1 MATGVLVILI
11 GRAAKAS
18 EYLVCDSKRYLA
30 GLRLGITT
38 DTEDTSGT
46 VLSSSESIPDTN
58 AVLSKIKDFEGD
70 IKQIPPMYSA
80 LKVGGRKL
88 CDLARNGQ
96 SVERE
101 ARDITI
107 HSITA
112 EPTDTPTDYRLDV
125 FCSGGT
131 YIRTLCADIGASLG
145 CGGAMYSLR
154 RVRSGNFEISSAHT
168 IEELEK
174 MEISERLSLLMPT
187 ESLFDDLQRVVL
199 PKFYFGLC
207 KNGCEI
213 YQAKI
218 GTKIADG
225 TRVRLCSPEGEFF
238 ALGEVREY
246 ENSSAIK
253 PIKFFVI

>member
-1 MATGVLVILI
+1 
-11 GRAAKAS
+11 
-18 EYLVCDSKRYLA
+18 
-30 GLRLGITT
+30 
-38 DTEDTSGT
+38 
-46 VLSSSESIPDTN
+46 
-58 AVLSKIKDFEGD
+58 
-70 IKQIPPMYSA
+70 
-80 LKVGGRKL
+80 
-88 CDLARNGQ
+88 
-96 SVERE
+96 
-101 ARDITI
+101 
-107 HSITA
+107 
-112 EPTDTPTDYRLDV
+112 
-125 FCSGGT
+125 
-131 YIRTLCADIGASLG
+131 
-145 CGGAMYSLR
+145 MYSLR
-154 RVRSGNFEISSAHT
+154 RVRSGNFEISNAHT

-218 GTKIADG
+218 GAKIADG

-246 ENSSAIK
+246 ENGSAIK